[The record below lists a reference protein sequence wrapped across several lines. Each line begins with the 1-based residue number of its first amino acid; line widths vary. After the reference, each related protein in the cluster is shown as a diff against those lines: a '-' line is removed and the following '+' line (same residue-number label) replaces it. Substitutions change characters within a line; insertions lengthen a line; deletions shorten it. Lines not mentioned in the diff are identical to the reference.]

1 MMTLAWWGMAVMT
14 PAFLA
19 GRSLR
24 KGKEALASG
33 DFSSAYQM
41 LRRASRSGQP
51 DIQQLAV
58 TLMAESA
65 LHAGRPNDAL
75 LALDDLTAEIDDRS
89 PHLRRMLLLRGIAC
103 CAIGQVKAARR
114 ALEPL
119 TLRRDATPEDHLA
132 YAQSCLLDGD
142 TPGAQRS
149 LAAINH
155 GDLAGPLL
163 ARCKLIAAA
172 IYWRDGKFD
181 RAIRALPDPADCSP
195 ADSVVIAKLKAACVG
210 QVG

>member
-24 KGKEALASG
+24 KGRQALATG
-33 DFSSAYQM
+33 DYSSAYQI
-41 LRRASRSGQP
+41 LRRASRSGHP
-51 DIQQLAV
+51 DIQQMAV

-65 LHAGRPNDAL
+65 LYAGWPHDAL
-75 LALDDLTAEIDDRS
+75 LSLDDMTAEIDDSS
-89 PHLRRMLLLRGIAC
+89 PHLRRMLLLRGVAC
-103 CAIGQVKAARR
+103 CAVGQIKAARR

-119 TLRRDATPEDHLA
+119 TLRRDASPEEHLA
-132 YAQSCLLDGD
+132 LAQACLLDGD

-149 LAAINH
+149 LAAVDQV
-155 GDLAGPLL
+155 DLSGQLL

-172 IYWRDGKFD
+172 IYWRDGKYD
-181 RAIRALPDPADCSP
+181 RALRSLPDPADCSP
-195 ADSVVIAKLKAACVG
+195 ADSVIISKLKEACMNVG
-210 QVG
+210 